1 MDFIRKHKKVFLSV
15 ALLLIASILIAAI
28 SSKGTFA
35 VFSQGKKMP
44 IYCVDT
50 EEKKVAITF
59 DTTWGESNTMEL
71 LDILDK
77 YDAKATFF
85 VIGLWADDFPDILKE
100 IDKRGHEIGNHTNKH
115 PNMTT
120 ISKERMLK
128 DTEIADA
135 KILNLTGKNTTLFR
149 FPEGAYND
157 LAIETVES
165 TGRKCIQWDVDS
177 IDWKAQGTDI
187 EYERVMKKTKPGS
200 IILFHTDVK
209 YTPQSLPKI
218 LESLS
223 SQGYKFVTVSELMY
237 KDNYDI
243 NNEGK
248 QIKRK

>member
-1 MDFIRKHKKVFLSV
+1 MKFVKKHKKVFLSV
-15 ALLLIASILIAAI
+15 ALLLIASILTMTI

-35 VFSQGKKMP
+35 VFSRDKKMP

-77 YDAKATFF
+77 YNAKATFF
-85 VIGLWADDFPDILKE
+85 VIGLWADNFPDLVKE
-100 IDKRGHEIGNHTNKH
+100 IDKRGHEIGNHSNKH

-120 ISKERMLK
+120 ISKERILK

-135 KILNLTGKNTTLFR
+135 KILDLTGKNTTLFR

-187 EYERVMKKTKPGS
+187 EYERVMKKAKPGS

-237 KDNYDI
+237 KDNYTI
-243 NNEGK
+243 NSEGK
-248 QIKRK
+248 QIKSK